1 MGTIVYHGSTIEVR
15 KPDIAYSKRFLDFG
29 KGFYVTTFKE
39 QAEKWALRKSL
50 RNGGIAIVSVYELAD
65 GYAKDKVLTFSKDES
80 WLGFVCACRKGSEV
94 YKDYDL
100 IFGNVADDDV
110 FKTIDM
116 YMRGVWDLK
125 RTIEELSYYK
135 LNNQF
140 AFINQNFLEKYLFF
154 KYSYEVNKL

>member
-1 MGTIVYHGSTIEVR
+1 MGTIVCHGSTIEVR

-50 RNGGIAIVSVYELAD
+50 RNGGAAIVNVYELAD
-65 GYAKDKVLTFSKDES
+65 DYAKDKVLTFSKDES
-80 WLGFVCACRKGSEV
+80 WLGFVCASRKGSGV

-100 IFGNVADDDV
+100 IFGNVDDDDV

-140 AFINQNFLEKYLFF
+140 AFINQNFLEKYLFLNILT
-154 KYSYEVNKL
+154 K